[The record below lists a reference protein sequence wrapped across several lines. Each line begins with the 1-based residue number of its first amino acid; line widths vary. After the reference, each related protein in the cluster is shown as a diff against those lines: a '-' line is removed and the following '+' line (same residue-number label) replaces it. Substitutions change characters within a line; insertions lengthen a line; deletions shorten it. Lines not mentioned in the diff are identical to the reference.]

1 MGDPHAVDAAIIKGA
16 ETIDLREGGS
26 HGVLL
31 LHGFGDTP
39 QTLSLFARHLVKR
52 GFAVYAP
59 LLPGHG
65 RTMKEFMRSRADD
78 WVRAAMNALTD
89 MRRRYATVSVSGL
102 SMGGAL
108 AVIIAADRTDIK
120 SLVLFAPYLGMPR
133 WLRGAALTFWA
144 WGRMV
149 GPVRAESPLSIHD
162 PIEREKNLAYG
173 EVTGRMIFE
182 LARVV
187 RRAKYALPK
196 VSAPTLIIQSTEDP
210 RVAPAVAKYA
220 LKKLA
225 SPEKRILWMTGAGH
239 VITVDY
245 GRERLFSEAER
256 WLESHAGRG
265 ATAAQPR

>member
-187 RRAKYALPK
+187 RRAKDGLPQS
-196 VSAPTLIIQSTEDP
+196 SAPALIIHATAKQ
-210 RVAPAVAKYA
+210 RGGAAV
-220 LKKLA
+220 
-225 SPEKRILWMTGAGH
+225 PEKSAKKNGG
-239 VITVDY
+239 
-245 GRERLFSEAER
+245 
-256 WLESHAGRG
+256 
-265 ATAAQPR
+265 TAKKKFL